1 MKKLVSL
8 FLSIIMICS
17 LSVSTFAA
25 PVRGFRDVP
34 NNHWAYS
41 AIMEMTEIGLFAGTT
56 TPDAQGIGTFS
67 PNDVMTRAQFITVI
81 SRALFGSAIREPIE
95 GEYWYTPNWK
105 SLVEYDIIKESDFG
119 GINELNKPISREEM
133 AYIILNTLALVE
145 YIPENTI
152 SKSDI
157 PDSYAIENRYIDK
170 VLSCYSMGIIC
181 GVDSQGT
188 FSPKGAVNRAQGVTI
203 LYRMINPEARIGYV
217 PTPPKPIIDV
227 KDNLATVSQSAFED
241 YNDKTVTG
249 TTVRAALQNF
259 TGKAIAILINTN
271 ATKEGVT
278 PYKDHPTIQYLRA
291 SDMSSSTNTGS
302 ILVQTT
308 GSKPLNTRS
317 QYGEFYINYNALFEF
332 TPYSRLYFKDGTYVA
347 VDVPFAVNNQGKLA
361 FDYFDKGLTN
371 EGNSEYINAS
381 SKFSANLIKDE
392 TDTVIGIVFTE
403 ISK

>member
-1 MKKLVSL
+1 MKKIVSL
-8 FLSIIMICS
+8 ILSLVMIFS
-17 LSVSTFAA
+17 LSVSAFAI
-25 PVRGFRDVP
+25 PVRGFKDVP

-41 AIMEMTEIGLFAGTT
+41 AIMEMTEVGLFAGTT

-67 PNDVMTRAQFITVI
+67 PNDIMTRAQFITVI
-81 SRALFGSAIREPIE
+81 SRALFGSEIRKPVE
-95 GEYWYTPNWK
+95 GEYWYTPNWE

-145 YIPENTI
+145 PIPENTI

-188 FSPKGAVNRAQGVTI
+188 FSPKGAVNRAQGATI

-227 KDNLATVSQSAFED
+227 KDNVAGVTQSAFED
-241 YNDKTVTG
+241 YNDKIVTG
-249 TTVRAALQNF
+249 AMVKAAIQNF
-259 TGKAIAILINTN
+259 AGKSIAVLINTK
-271 ATKEGVT
+271 ATGEGIT
-278 PYKDHPTIQYLRA
+278 PDKNHPTIQYLRA

-302 ILVQTT
+302 ILAKTT
-308 GSKPLNTRS
+308 GNKPLNTRS

-332 TPYSRLYFKDGTYVA
+332 TPYSRLYFKDGTYIA
-347 VDVPFAVNNQGKLA
+347 IDVPFSVDSKGKVA
-361 FDYFDKGLTN
+361 FDYYNDGLNKT
-371 EGNSEYINAS
+371 GNSEYINTV
-381 SKFSANLIKDE
+381 SKFKANLIKDE
-392 TDTVIGIVFTE
+392 TDTVIGIIFTE
-403 ISK
+403 I